1 MGTARQRG
9 IEHIVDEL
17 GTRVQRSLMGSTYK
31 AISLVLETRCT
42 VGVSNSPLL

>member
-1 MGTARQRG
+1 MSLGRG
-9 IEHIVDEL
+9 
-17 GTRVQRSLMGSTYK
+17 VQRSLKGSTYK